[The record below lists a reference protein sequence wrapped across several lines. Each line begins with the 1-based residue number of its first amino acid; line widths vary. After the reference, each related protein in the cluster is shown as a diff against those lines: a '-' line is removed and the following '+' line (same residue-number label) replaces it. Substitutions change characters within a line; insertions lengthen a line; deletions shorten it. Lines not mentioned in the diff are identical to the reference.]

1 MRKLASLF
9 MTLVMILGIACA
21 RAEDTQDNFL
31 VSDWKL
37 FFALGDTT
45 IAELTIFFYEDNTYE
60 MIDEDESKKG
70 SWTFDGET
78 LQLMADNETASLK
91 WDEEAYQFSGEYN
104 GMTITMRMSVEPES
118 EMAETVPAAE
128 MPAGGW
134 TIAEDQTITD
144 DLNNI
149 FFRALDSYQTGTIT
163 VAYTPKALLGT
174 QVVAGTNYAVL
185 CRASEINKG
194 SKWVIIYLYRDPE
207 DNATVLSIADVALG
221 I

>member
-1 MRKLASLF
+1 MFRTLRRVKPEVSILSDAALF
-9 MTLVMILGIACA
+9 L
-21 RAEDTQDNFL
+21 
-31 VSDWKL
+31 
-37 FFALGDTT
+37 
-45 IAELTIFFYEDNTYE
+45 
-60 MIDEDESKKG
+60 
-70 SWTFDGET
+70 
-78 LQLMADNETASLK
+78 
-91 WDEEAYQFSGEYN
+91 
-104 GMTITMRMSVEPES
+104 
-118 EMAETVPAAE
+118 
-128 MPAGGW
+128 
-134 TIAEDQTITD
+134 AEDQTITD